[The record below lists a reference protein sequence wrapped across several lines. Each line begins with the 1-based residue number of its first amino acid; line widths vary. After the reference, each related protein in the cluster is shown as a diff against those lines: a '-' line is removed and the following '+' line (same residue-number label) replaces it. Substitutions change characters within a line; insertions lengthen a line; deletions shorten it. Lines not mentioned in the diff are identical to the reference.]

1 MFLSSQYF
9 IDSLS
14 FVDLVITIFTK
25 LQIFTV
31 AVCVG
36 LPSWFQCILT
46 SWMCTLHIFILRV
59 LLLFQLD
66 FCFIFFASL
75 YKTQKRN
82 NLDDMLDLNV
92 VYTRKVSV
100 LVVIYFN
107 YNLQWWFLLEYWF
120 LSFCNSSA
128 LFSMGLS
135 YFWHDSRS
143 NIWPFINMQ
152 SCFP

>member
-1 MFLSSQYF
+1 MKSIFCRGTCTSLTFQVYNFDHLQTCRVASLRWQVGSKDNLWNQYF
-9 IDSLS
+9 VGVLDWFHKLSL
-14 FVDLVITIFTK
+14 DPKCHLREAT
-25 LQIFTV
+25 LQ
-31 AVCVG
+31 VCKWSNYMSEKVR
-36 LPSWFQCILT
+36 LIEVYYKILISWAFL
-46 SWMCTLHIFILRV
+46 
-59 LLLFQLD
+59 
-66 FCFIFFASL
+66 
-75 YKTQKRN
+75 
-82 NLDDMLDLNV
+82 
-92 VYTRKVSV
+92 
-100 LVVIYFN
+100 YFN